1 MTMTRSD
8 TDMLEVFFQDA
19 RATPPRMPSGLM
31 DRALADAID
40 AQPKPASKGWRGLWR
55 AFGGAPALGGVV
67 TATAVGFWLGVSAP
81 GLLPDLATEII
92 TGDTL
97 AAADDIRVPEL
108 TAFGWDIDG
117 G

>member
-19 RATPPRMPSGLM
+19 RAMPPRMPAGLM
-31 DRALADAID
+31 DRALAGALG
-40 AQPKPASKGWRGLWR
+40 AQPEPASQGWR
-55 AFGGAPALGGVV
+55 
-67 TATAVGFWLGVSAP
+67 
-81 GLLPDLATEII
+81 GLLPDLAAQII
-92 TGDTL
+92 TGDTF
-97 AAADDIRVPEL
+97 AAADDIRAPEL